1 MRLSDY
7 FARIGF
13 ALDARPDLATL
24 SALHQAHL
32 GAIAF
37 ENLDVQLGRPID
49 IGPEAVFDKLVRR
62 RRGGWCY
69 EQNGLMAWA
78 LGEIGFDVTRM
89 SGGVMRERA
98 GDAQMGNHLCLMVR
112 LDQPYLVD
120 VGFGGSLAE
129 PLPIR
134 PGERHDAPFLVGLSD
149 TGDGYW
155 RYAEGTGDGAFSFD
169 FRAEPADEALLAAQ
183 CLSLQTDPASSFV
196 QNLVV
201 QKRSGARHVSL
212 RGRVLSEL
220 GAGAPEPTVLESA
233 DALVA
238 TLDRV
243 FGLDIPEAA
252 GLWPAICARHEMVF
266 GAGAG

>member
-7 FARIGF
+7 FDRVGF
-13 ALDARPDLATL
+13 VGDARPDLATL
-24 SALHQAHL
+24 AALHRAHL

-37 ENLDVQLGRPID
+37 EDLDVQLGRPID

-62 RRGGWCY
+62 QRGGWCY

-89 SGGVMRERA
+89 SGGVMRERD

-129 PLPIR
+129 PLPIA
-134 PGERHDAPFLVGLSD
+134 PGERHDAPFQVGLSD
-149 TGDGYW
+149 ADDGYW
-155 RYAEGTGDGAFSFD
+155 RFTEGTGEGLFSFD
-169 FRAEPADEALLAAQ
+169 FRAEPADEALLAAHCQ
-183 CLSLQTDPASSFV
+183 WLQTDPASSFV

-201 QKRSGARHVSL
+201 QKRSGPRHASL

-220 GAGAPEPTVLESA
+220 SAQAPEPTVLESA

-238 TLDRV
+238 ALDQV
-243 FGLDIPEAA
+243 FGLDVPEVA
-252 GLWPAICARHEMVF
+252 GLWPSICARHEELF
-266 GAGAG
+266 GAG